1 MCVCVCEP
9 KLSFITIRNQAIFL
23 KDNTKADLLDK
34 KVQVRENI
42 TKTLQY
48 KYPYV
53 Q

>member
-1 MCVCVCEP
+1 M
-9 KLSFITIRNQAIFL
+9 LAQAELEIQLFL

-42 TKTLQY
+42 TKTIRY
-48 KYPYV
+48 KYQYV